1 MKKWKSM
8 TALALACALALSGCG
23 QGGTQTSESGAA
35 ETKTGETTAA
45 REDVLITL
53 NTEPTSMHAGFSTSV
68 VGSLMGTQLFDT
80 LVKKDDATGEY
91 LPSLAKSWEFNEEG
105 TAITF
110 ELRDDVTFH
119 DGSKMTA
126 EDVVYSYDTIMA
138 AGYANVLTSFME
150 KMEKVD
156 DTHVCLTFKMP
167 YGPALECISQASLGI
182 FPQAVYEKDPEG
194 FIRNPI
200 GSGPYKFVE
209 WQSGTSITMEANED
223 YFEGAPAIKNVTFIV
238 YNNAASSAALALENG
253 ELDVLTTVSTTDYS
267 RLAENEDLQFLTTPG
282 AVVTFA
288 MFSFKGENGLFADE
302 NLRLAVAHAI
312 DKEAVLLGAL
322 EGEGTLANALVPS
335 YCTGLSAE
343 YEGPAYDPE
352 MAKEYLAKAGYPDGL
367 DISVRCSAN
376 DKYYKPMEIIQ
387 AQLAEVGINC
397 TVERMDNNA
406 WFEDV
411 FRTGDYPFQVVAFSS
426 SIADIDYY
434 YEMFTTEGNENFGAV
449 SFPDLD
455 VAYKASRSTIDPAER
470 EKAIQ
475 EVQRIMGD
483 QAIVIPICQNN
494 NAVAANKN
502 LKGIV
507 SDPEGVYRVADWSWG
522 E

>member
-23 QGGTQTSESGAA
+23 QGGTQASQSGAA
-35 ETKTGETTAA
+35 ETKTGETAA
-45 REDVLITL
+45 REDILITL
-53 NTEPTSMHAGFSTSV
+53 NSEPTSMHAGFSTSV

-110 ELRDDVTFH
+110 ELRDDVIFH

-126 EDVVYSYDTIMA
+126 EDVVYSFDTIMA

-167 YGPALECISQASLGI
+167 YGPALECIAQSSLGI
-182 FPQAVYEKDPEG
+182 FPKAAYEKDPEG
-194 FIRNPI
+194 FVRNPI

-223 YFEGAPAIKNVTFIV
+223 YFEGAPAIKN
-238 YNNAASSAALALENG
+238 
-253 ELDVLTTVSTTDYS
+253 
-267 RLAENEDLQFLTTPG
+267 
-282 AVVTFA
+282 VTFA

-352 MAKEYLAKAGYPDGL
+352 LAKEYLAKAGYPDGL

-434 YEMFTTEGNENFGAV
+434 YEMFTSEGNENFGAV

-455 VAYKASRSTIDPAER
+455 VAYQASRSTVDPAER